1 MPGLTKNDWKG
12 LWAILWRTLVFGPV
26 VWVVGTI
33 LLAVIIGAFVTPPAY
48 ALLAFLAGD
57 WFLGLAALIPWFVLL
72 CFRQRISRWAF
83 AGIEH
88 GGI

>member
-1 MPGLTKNDWKG
+1 MPGLTANDWKG

-33 LLAVIIGAFVTPPAY
+33 LLAVIIGAIVAPPAY
-48 ALLAFLAGD
+48 AVFAFLAGD
-57 WFLGLAALIPWFVLL
+57 WLLGTAVLLPWFVLL
-72 CFRQRISRWAF
+72 RFRQRIFRWAF
-83 AGIEH
+83 AGIEY